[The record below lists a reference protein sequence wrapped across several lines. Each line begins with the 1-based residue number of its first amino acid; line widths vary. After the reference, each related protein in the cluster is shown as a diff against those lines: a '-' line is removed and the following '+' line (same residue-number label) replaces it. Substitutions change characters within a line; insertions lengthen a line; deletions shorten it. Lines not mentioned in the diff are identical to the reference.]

1 MDFTQARARL
11 MAQLSQEIHDRRVL
25 RAMEAVPR
33 HLFVPAEA
41 QDLSYADIPL
51 PIGEGQTISQP
62 FMVAFMT
69 QALALT
75 GLERV
80 LEVGTGSGYQTAIL
94 ARLARW
100 VVTVER
106 MPALAERAQDLL
118 QALGH
123 QNVEVHGAE
132 ATLGWKA
139 GAPYDAIIV
148 TAAAPRVPQSLL
160 DQLKDGGR
168 LVIPVGSRWDQDLL
182 LVIKKGEGVETQSL
196 GGCRFV
202 PLVGDEAW
210 PEDQSA
216 T

>member
-25 RAMEAVPR
+25 RAMEAAPR

-41 QDLSYADIPL
+41 QDLAYADIPL

-75 GLERV
+75 GQERV
-80 LEVGTGSGYQTAIL
+80 LEVGTGSGYQSAIL

-106 MPALAERAQDLL
+106 VPALAERAQDLL

-123 QNVEVHGAE
+123 HNVEVHRAE
-132 ATLGWKA
+132 ASLGWKA

-182 LVIKKGEGVETQSL
+182 LVIKKGDQVEIQNL

-210 PEDQSA
+210 PEDQPA
-216 T
+216 G